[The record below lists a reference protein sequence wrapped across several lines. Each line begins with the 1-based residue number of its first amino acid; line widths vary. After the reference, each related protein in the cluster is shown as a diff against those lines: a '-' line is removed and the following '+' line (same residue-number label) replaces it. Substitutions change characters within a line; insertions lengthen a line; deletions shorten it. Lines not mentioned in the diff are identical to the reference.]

1 LREVEETGM
10 NPVTVAEL
18 AAALIAVFEGC
29 RLTAYQDSGG
39 VWTIGIGHTT
49 GVAEG
54 QVITMAQAQAFFAE
68 DQAPLLAKVGAGKG
82 IADAAALVSFGF
94 NCGMGALERVMAG
107 QATLDQFVH
116 DGHGNVLPGLVA
128 RRHLEET
135 LMLYGQ
141 QVST

>member
-1 LREVEETGM
+1 M

-29 RLTAYQDSGG
+29 RLKAYQDSGG
-39 VWTIGIGHTT
+39 VWTIGIGHTGADVT
-49 GVAEG
+49 PGLIISQAE
-54 QVITMAQAQAFFAE
+54 AQALFE
-68 DQAPLLAKVGAGKG
+68 KDQAPLLSKVGAAKG

-94 NCGMGALERVMAG
+94 NCGIGSLERVMAG

-135 LMLYGQ
+135 LMLLGQ